1 MAERIKIN
9 LPLSGW
15 DWAFGIGEAA
25 WAIVDP
31 ETKKAH
37 DADAEGEGYSGV
49 LEADSAYYP
58 GLKAGTP
65 IPLEMRGTEKP
76 VADFYGFLRKLP
88 MLAPGETARFARGLG
103 RPPAPGTLPRA
114 SAAQGE
120 ASICRDCRH
129 RGSKHDLPQPNGLPD
144 TDPDDPSLKHSYCCH
159 GDCALYMDDLTF
171 RRILGCEC
179 FGQART
185 GK

>member
-1 MAERIKIN
+1 M
-9 LPLSGW
+9 
-15 DWAFGIGEAA
+15 
-25 WAIVDP
+25 DP

-65 IPLEMRGTEKP
+65 IPLELRGTEKP

-88 MLAPGETARFARGLG
+88 MLAPGETARFARGLD
-103 RPPAPGTLPRA
+103 RPPVPGTLPHA
-114 SAAQGE
+114 SAAQVQ

-129 RGSKHDLPQPNGLPD
+129 RGGKHDLPQPNSLPD
-144 TDPDDPSLKHSYCCH
+144 TDPEDPSLKHSYCCH

-185 GK
+185 